1 MGRGAL
7 APGQRGRVELYG
19 SSIVGD
25 TDSSVS
31 VLTTPQGS
39 EASGSLWHPLSRSI
53 FCLSPH
59 SRTRSDPPSERYRES
74 TLRSNL
80 CAHKDNSHKSGTI
93 LLVLVLHELAHG
105 LLQFRQHISQ
115 AVQLGLLLRVEGV
128 ALRSPLLQRLDI
140 SELLIEGAHAPL
152 RIGRARPFAQRR
164 LSMTS
169 LLCDFDL
176 AAFLFV
182 RRFRRGRDRRGLSLL
197 RELLAGL
204 AGHGARTA
212 RARMRSSVKPKAL
225 CR

>member
-1 MGRGAL
+1 MSVADYTTGVRGIRFVVASSL
-7 APGQRGRVELYG
+7 AEHFLSL
-19 SSIVGD
+19 SSLSDAVG
-25 TDSSVS
+25 
-31 VLTTPQGS
+31 
-39 EASGSLWHPLSRSI
+39 
-53 FCLSPH
+53 
-59 SRTRSDPPSERYRES
+59 PSERYRES
-74 TLRSNL
+74 TLRMRSNL

-115 AVQLGLLLRVEGV
+115 ALQLGLLLRVEGV

-212 RARMRSSVKPKAL
+212 RARMRSSVKPKAQ